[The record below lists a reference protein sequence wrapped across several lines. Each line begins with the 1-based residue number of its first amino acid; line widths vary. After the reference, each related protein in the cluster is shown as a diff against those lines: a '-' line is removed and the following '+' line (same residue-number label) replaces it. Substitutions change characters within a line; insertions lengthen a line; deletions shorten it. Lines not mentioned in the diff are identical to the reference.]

1 MIKPHL
7 VDLELALTLIV
18 IFVLKQTLI
27 ASRTKTI
34 YTKDVKA
41 PIQQLKLA
49 LTNTKDYNEEARRNK
64 TIKSKYIRCY
74 EW

>member
-27 ASRTKTI
+27 ASRTKII

-41 PIQQLKLA
+41 SIQQLKLA
-49 LTNTKDYNEEARRNK
+49 LTNTKDYNEEAR
-64 TIKSKYIRCY
+64 
-74 EW
+74 